1 MFSAV
6 TVEET
11 GGVWEGNIGTKNRT
25 CGFDM
30 RLMYSNFES
39 CWDDSPLVLMLT
51 EEKCSCMNVS

>member
-11 GGVWEGNIGTKNRT
+11 GGVWEGNMGTKNRT

-51 EEKCSCMNVS
+51 EKM